1 MIEDYKREEDL
12 KGSSNRGFGLIVGGI
27 FAAIG
32 LVRVYLHWG
41 EDLGIF
47 TTVCLVLGA
56 ALVGLGLV
64 APSTLTV
71 PNRLWMKLGLLLAKI
86 INPLVLGLVYL
97 VVITPIGF
105 LLRLSGKDPM
115 ARNLKND
122 SSSYWIDRSPP
133 GPEPETMTDQ
143 F

>member
-1 MIEDYKREEDL
+1 MIEDYKREDDH

-41 EDLGIF
+41 QDFGILTTIFLGIGG
-47 TTVCLVLGA
+47 VLMA
-56 ALVGLGLV
+56 LGLV

-71 PNRLWMKLGLLLAKI
+71 PNRLWMKLGLLMAKI

-97 VVITPIGF
+97 VVITPIG
-105 LLRLSGKDPM
+105 LLLQLFGKDPM
-115 ARNLKND
+115 GRNMKND
-122 SSSYWIDRSPP
+122 SDSYWIDRTPP
-133 GPEPETMTDQ
+133 GPEPKSMVDQ